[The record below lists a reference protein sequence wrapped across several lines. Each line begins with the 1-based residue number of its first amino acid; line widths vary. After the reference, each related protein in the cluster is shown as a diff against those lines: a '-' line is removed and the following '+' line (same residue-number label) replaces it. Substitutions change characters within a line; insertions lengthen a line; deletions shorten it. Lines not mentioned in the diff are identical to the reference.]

1 MIESRLANPEVHE
14 MFGRRLMTGWLCG
27 VEVVTAVSGYG
38 KVAASATAAC
48 VIQVLGAATV
58 LFGGVAGGVGPGIA
72 IGDIVVADRLIQH
85 DFDASP
91 IFDRYVIPSLGTA
104 EIATDPGLTEQITA
118 AAERYVRNR
127 AAGEMSAMPDQ
138 LFDVSKMRV
147 HRGLVASGDQF
158 ISSTTAVA
166 SLLDALP
173 DVLAVEMEGAAVAQ
187 VCAERDIPFAV
198 FRLISDRADRD
209 AEVDFMSFVSSV
221 AAPLTAGITEEWA
234 SNLS

>member
-1 MIESRLANPEVHE
+1 MIESRLATPAVHE
-14 MFGRRLMTGWLCG
+14 MFGRRLVTGWLCG

-38 KVAASATAAC
+38 KVAAAATAAC
-48 VIQVLGAATV
+48 VVQVTGAETV

-72 IGDIVVADRLIQH
+72 IGDIVIADGLIQH

-104 EIATDPGLTEQITA
+104 EIATDPGLTAQLSA

-127 AAGEMSAMPDQ
+127 AAGEMSEMPAQ
-138 LFDVSKMRV
+138 LFNTSEMRV

-158 ISSTTAVA
+158 ISSATAVA
-166 SLLDALP
+166 SLLNDLP
-173 DVLAVEMEGAAVAQ
+173 EVLAVEMEGAAVAQ

-198 FRLISDRADRD
+198 FRVISDRADQD

-221 AAPLTAGITEEWA
+221 AAPLTAGIAEEWA
-234 SNLS
+234 SALS